1 MIIDSRKYDDIFLL
15 SKVLNGKEEL
25 TEDEKKRVMKR
36 FEKE

>member
-1 MIIDSRKYDDIFLL
+1 MPIDSRKYDDIFLL
-15 SKVLNGKEEL
+15 SKILNGKEEL